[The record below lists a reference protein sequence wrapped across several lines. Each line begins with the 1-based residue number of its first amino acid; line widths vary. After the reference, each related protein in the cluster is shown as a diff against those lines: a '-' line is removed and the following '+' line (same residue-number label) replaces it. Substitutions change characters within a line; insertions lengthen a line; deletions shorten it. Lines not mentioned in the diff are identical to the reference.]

1 MSETAGS
8 ITAKLGDHPT
18 RRQIL
23 DQWEPEDKAFWQK
36 FGKRIAY
43 RNLTAS
49 IIALLLAFCIN
60 TLCALVSS
68 QLGNAGF
75 GFTVGQLFLLTALP
89 GLIGATGR
97 IVYTYLPALFGG
109 KNFTFVSTAVLLIP
123 LVGLAYAVQDPT
135 TSFGM
140 FALWFALLG
149 LGLSNFSAS
158 MANIGYFFPVATK
171 GTANGL
177 NAGIG
182 NLGVAVTYFVT
193 PLVIGVSMGIGSG
206 VTTAAGTVL
215 YLQNSCLV
223 WIIPTIVSLVLVAVL
238 MDNLRIPKQS
248 FASLLAIFKNKHTW
262 SMTWI
267 YTCSFGSFIGYS
279 MALALIVKVVFP
291 TVEAS
296 YMTFLGPLIGAGLRP
311 VGGWLSDKIHSG
323 AKVLFASF
331 ILMLAATIVII
342 VGIQINSFAL
352 FFGSFL
358 VLFLTT
364 GFANGASF
372 RMIPNIFKDR
382 AHSSQVTGFSS
393 AIAAYGA
400 FVIPLL
406 FKSDYFTALVV
417 MSVFTL
423 LTIILTWVVYLRKN
437 AEILC

>member
-1 MSETAGS
+1 MVAQADTMVAG
-8 ITAKLGDHPT
+8 LGDNPT
-18 RRQIL
+18 HKEIL
-23 DQWEPEDKAFWQK
+23 RHWDPENKTFWER
-36 FGKRIAY
+36 FGKRVAY
-43 RNLTAS
+43 RNLTVS

-68 QLGNAGF
+68 SLGSAGF
-75 GFTVGQLFLLTALP
+75 HFNVGQLFLLTALP

-97 IVYTYLPALFGG
+97 IIFTYLPAIFGG
-109 KNFTFVSTAVLLIP
+109 KNFTFVSTAVLLVP
-123 LVGLAYAVQDPT
+123 LVGLACAIQDPS
-135 TSFGM
+135 TSFGL

-149 LGLSNFSAS
+149 LGLANFSAS

-193 PLVIGVSMGIGSG
+193 PLVIGTWMGIGHG
-206 VTTAAGTVL
+206 VTDAAGTVT

-223 WIIPTIVSLVLVAVL
+223 WIIPTIISLVLILVF
-238 MDNLRIPKQS
+238 MDNLTIPKQS
-248 FASLLAIFKNKHTW
+248 VKSLLAIFKKGHTW

-323 AKVLFASF
+323 AKVLFVSF
-331 ILMLAATIVII
+331 VIMLIATILII
-342 VGIQINSFAL
+342 IGIQIYSFAL
-352 FFGSFL
+352 FFGAFL
-358 VLFLTT
+358 LLFLTT

-372 RMIPNIFKDR
+372 RMIPNIFTDR
-382 AHSSQVTGFSS
+382 THSSQVTGFSS

-406 FKSDYFTALVV
+406 FKANYLTALIV
-417 MSVFTL
+417 MAVFTL
-423 LTIILTWVVYLRKN
+423 LTIVLTWVVYMRKGSK
-437 AEILC
+437 ILC